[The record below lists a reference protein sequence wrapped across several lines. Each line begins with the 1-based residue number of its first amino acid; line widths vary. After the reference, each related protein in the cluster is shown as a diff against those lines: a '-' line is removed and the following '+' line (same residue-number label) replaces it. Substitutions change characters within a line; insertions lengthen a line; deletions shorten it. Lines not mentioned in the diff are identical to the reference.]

1 MTALHDAI
9 EHSALGWVKPELDE
23 TLRLVRMEVEGFA
36 EDPADT
42 SRMGVSAELLHQ
54 VQGTLRMVELY
65 APAMVAEEM
74 EQLSLALQN
83 GGISDRDGACSALM
97 RGVVLLPDYLE
108 RLQSGH
114 KEISIVLL
122 PMLNELRAAR
132 GESGLSESVLFV
144 PDLDRD
150 LPPSLPRPTPQPVA
164 SRAHNVAPYLL
175 RLRDALQSWPETGAP
190 GDAEGLHFAAEAL
203 LAHTTEESQ
212 RRMLWVASMVATALR
227 DRALTVNPGLRQAFA
242 SVDRETRG
250 IFQQGGFDAPR
261 ADAALEPTRQL
272 LYHVAHSESVHP
284 ALMQLR
290 EVFDLDSLKPTESE
304 LDHARGSVAG
314 RNRTL
319 LDTVAAAI
327 KEDLLRVKDE
337 LDLYLRT
344 SKNNPVELQPQ
355 AERLQ
360 NVSDT
365 LGMLGLGLARS
376 LVLQQRDAMREI
388 VDGKRKADEAA
399 LLEVA
404 GALLYVDASL
414 DDQVARLAS
423 GDGADTEEDLAGAE
437 ARKVLDVLIREAI
450 TNFAGARQAFVAFV
464 ETSWNHAELAQ
475 VPKLLRDVSGALN
488 ILELSQPA
496 QYLDGVRLYAEIE
509 LLERRRIP
517 NSRQLDTFADALASI
532 EYYLEALREQRANR
546 DDILDITR
554 NSLENLGYWPLPA
567 ERAPAVEKPAVETP
581 AAELP
586 VVQPE
591 IVSVEVAPPVEAAIP
606 EAAPLEIAEPVADV
620 PMDEPLEI
628 VAPVAEAPDLEP
640 VAFEPL
646 EIASPAVET
655 PAVETPSTSA
665 PVSSAPAPFV
675 PLFLPPREPVAAPP
689 VSPPQVAAPPVAPP
703 VAAPPVAPP
712 APVAAPLSAGFD
724 VTSDDIDDEIR
735 EIFLEEFEEEIG
747 NLAQLLP
754 AWKAEPQNI
763 ERLQPV
769 RRVFHTLKGSGRL
782 VGAKILGEFSWK
794 IENMLNKVRD
804 GLRPATS
811 PVIAMVEQA
820 YATLPQLHAALR
832 GEGTVTTD
840 LRAMEAFA
848 DRIAGGEEVMPVIV
862 VAAAAQAAPVV
873 EFEPVKTEFTA
884 GAMVE
889 QEEGIPVSVDAVL
902 FEILQAEV
910 GGHLRTIEGW
920 LSRARSAPT
929 AADEPLV
936 RAIHTMNGA
945 FAMTEVPAITD
956 ALIPAESYVRR
967 LLLSAGA
974 ADDEGVSAIAELA
987 DRVRATVSAL
997 SVSGGRVPRCD
1008 ALAARFQALRD
1019 GLPESRPAS
1028 AVEEP
1033 VGIEFET
1040 GQSGQGDIELTEL
1053 DLSAYGNFDTQ
1064 PPVLTPAGM
1073 SDEAMSSQLDVVE
1086 FDAAA
1091 EDELARLL
1099 GESVETPVA
1108 PTWAPNPPAAIPSA
1122 TIPPESGMPTDAD
1135 EAARLLAVMESYEA
1149 ERLEAER
1156 LEIER
1161 AEAELLAAERAEAE
1175 RVEAER
1181 AEAERAEAERAEA
1194 ERAEAERVEAERLE
1208 AERVEAE
1215 RLEAERAEA
1224 ERLEAERAEA
1234 VRLETERVEAERL
1247 EAERLET
1254 ERAEAERLEAERVEA
1269 QRAEAA
1275 LREQEMRDFIRI
1287 EEERLAAVRLDS
1299 ERREAEWLEA
1309 ERLLAESVD
1318 TDISEP
1324 AVEAI
1329 ATPQAEPS
1337 AVAGLLANTGVVDP
1351 DTDLDMADLDA
1362 ELIDIFVEE
1371 AHDLLDHSDQLLV
1384 SLRENPEEREIIG
1397 GLQRDLHTLKG
1408 GARMAGIMAIG
1419 ELGHAMESLLEAA
1432 AEHRLQLQRQDIPL
1446 LESGFDRLHTM
1457 VTRVGDRRAVV
1468 IPEALVAA
1476 FDARAFGRAFDPA
1489 QWAPP
1494 AQDLA
1499 PAIVVEDFSEAPV
1512 FEVVVP
1518 EEVAPEDVLREE
1530 VALEAPAFE
1539 QAAPEEIAA
1548 EEEVVV
1554 EERVLE
1560 ERALEEAAIDQAA
1573 LEQAAAEHAAFERA
1587 AAEQAAIEQLILE
1600 EAALGAAALGEAAV
1614 EAPAA
1619 EESVAEAQ
1627 AIEAPVSEEIAP
1639 EEIAPEEIALEDVAF
1654 EEISLEEATFES
1666 PAVAETTLETTFDD
1680 AALEVLPPTVE
1691 GVDEEAPFEQTLVEQ
1706 TLTEHTFD
1714 DGVFIDEAFTEI
1726 VAPAEPETREYA
1738 ARVGYEYEFE
1748 LPAAAVPE
1756 TVDAATGVE
1765 IEPEIGT
1772 EAGTELQPEVEV
1784 EPQAEVAAARPQMP
1798 SFAPLPEL
1806 KPLSVPVDFGV
1817 GGDDDVGLR
1826 GTQEQVR
1833 VRAELLDRL
1842 VNYAGE
1848 VAIYRSRLEQQ
1859 LGAFRGATAEM
1870 AQTNTR
1876 LRDQLRRLD
1885 IETEAQ
1891 IIARYQREGETRD
1904 ETFDPLE
1911 LDRFSNLQQ
1920 LSRALAETAAD
1931 LSSLQS
1937 TLDDL
1942 TQGYDTLLLQQ
1953 SRVSSELQEG
1963 LMRTRMVPFDT
1974 VVPRLRRVLRQAAT
1988 DTGKPVQLKLDG
2000 AQGELD
2006 RNVLERMTAPLE
2018 HMLRNS
2024 VAHGLEKPD
2033 QRSAAGKPAEGT
2045 VTIAIR
2051 KEGSEVV
2058 LQITDD
2064 GKGLDRDAIRQRGE
2078 MRGLVRKDAVLSNAQ
2093 LDALILEP
2101 GFSTAE
2107 EVSQLAG
2114 RGVGMDVVASEV
2126 RQLGGTLDI
2135 HSERGTGTVFT
2146 LRLPQTLA
2154 VTQAAFVRI
2163 GDITFAVPIA
2173 SVRGVGRIQREELA
2187 KGDLTSYRYGNEEYV
2202 LHDLGKL
2209 LGHAPAKAE
2218 GQLQMPLLLTRSG
2231 DLQVAV
2237 TVDQIL
2243 GNREIV
2249 VKPIGPQVASIPGI
2263 FGATIMGDGSVV
2275 LILDVAPLVR
2285 RQAAQLLELEE
2296 ALQAPA
2302 AEQRAVPLVMVVDD
2316 SITMRKVSSRVL
2328 ERNNFEVLTAK
2339 DGIDALER
2347 MVDRVPDL
2355 MLLDI
2360 EMPRMDG
2367 YELATT
2373 MKADPRLANV
2383 PIIMIT
2389 SRTGDKHRQR
2399 AMDIGVDRYLGKPY
2413 QENELMRN
2421 VFALLE
2427 PSSPRPVRTDG

>member
-9 EHSALGWVKPELDE
+9 EYSALGWVKPELDE

-132 GESGLSESVLFV
+132 GEAVLSESVLFV

-150 LPPSLPRPTPQPVA
+150 LPPSLPRPTPQPAA
-164 SRAHNVAPYLL
+164 SRANNVAPYLL

-203 LAHTTEESQ
+203 LAHTTDESQ

-250 IFQQGGFDAPR
+250 IFQQGGLDAPR

-399 LLEVA
+399 LLDVA

-423 GDGADTEEDLAGAE
+423 GDGAHTEEDLAGAE
-437 ARKVLDVLIREAI
+437 ARKVLAVLIREAI

-464 ETSWNHAELAQ
+464 ETSWNHTELAQ
-475 VPKLLRDVSGALN
+475 VPKLLLDVSGALN
-488 ILELSQPA
+488 ILELPQPA

-567 ERAPAVEKPAVETP
+567 ERAPAVETPAVDTP

-586 VVQPE
+586 AVVPPE
-591 IVSVEVAPPVEAAIP
+591 IVSVEVAPPVEATP
-606 EAAPLEIAEPVADV
+606 EAAPLKIAEPVA
-620 PMDEPLEI
+620 ETL
-628 VAPVAEAPDLEP
+628 ALEP
-640 VAFEPL
+640 ATFEPL
-646 EIASPAVET
+646 ETATVESTPLEIAPPVFETSAVEKPAVEKPDT
-655 PAVETPSTSA
+655 VAPA
-665 PVSSAPAPFV
+665 SSAPFV

-689 VSPPQVAAPPVAPP
+689 VAPPQQIAAPPVAPSQQIAAPPVAPSQQIAAPPVAPP
-703 VAAPPVAPP
+703 QQIAAPPVAPP
-712 APVAAPLSAGFD
+712 QQIAAPPVAPSAPVAAPLSAGFD

-754 AWKAEPQNI
+754 AWKGEPHNI

-782 VGAKILGEFSWK
+782 VGAKTLGEFSWK

-848 DRIAGGEEVMPVIV
+848 DRIAGGEEVMPVV
-862 VAAAAQAAPVV
+862 VAAAVAQAAPVV

-889 QEEGIPVSVDAVL
+889 QEEGIAVSVDAVL

-956 ALIPAESYVRR
+956 ALIPAEIYVRR
-967 LLLSAGA
+967 LLVSAGA

-1033 VGIEFET
+1033 AGIEFET
-1040 GQSGQGDIELTEL
+1040 GQTGQGDIELTEL
-1053 DLSAYGNFDTQ
+1053 DLSAYGNFDSQ
-1064 PPVLTPAGM
+1064 PPVPTPAAT
-1073 SDEAMSSQLDVVE
+1073 SDEVVSSQLDVVE
-1086 FDAAA
+1086 FDVAA

-1099 GESVETPVA
+1099 GESVETPA
-1108 PTWAPNPPAAIPSA
+1108 ASAWAPNPPATMPSD
-1122 TIPPESGMPTDAD
+1122 SVMPTDAD

-1161 AEAELLAAERAEAE
+1161 AEAELLAAQRAEAE
-1175 RVEAER
+1175 RFEAQR
-1181 AEAERAEAERAEA
+1181 L
-1194 ERAEAERVEAERLE
+1194 EAERLE
-1208 AERVEAE
+1208 AERLEAERLEAERLEAERLEAERLEAERLEAE

-1224 ERLEAERAEA
+1224 ERIEAER
-1234 VRLETERVEAERL
+1234 V
-1247 EAERLET
+1247 
-1254 ERAEAERLEAERVEA
+1254 EAERVEA

-1299 ERREAEWLEA
+1299 ERREAERLEE
-1309 ERLLAESVD
+1309 ERLLAESESADPEMNVPVFE
-1318 TDISEP
+1318 T
-1324 AVEAI
+1324 I
-1329 ATPQAEPS
+1329 ATPQVEPS
-1337 AVAGLLANTGVVDP
+1337 IVARLLANTAVVDP
-1351 DTDLDMADLDA
+1351 DTDLDMTDLDA

-1371 AHDLLDHSDQLLV
+1371 GRDLLDHSDQLLV
-1384 SLRENPEEREIIG
+1384 SLRENPDEREIIG

-1476 FDARAFGRAFDPA
+1476 FDARAFGRAFEPA

-1494 AQDLA
+1494 VQDLA
-1499 PAIVVEDFSEAPV
+1499 PAIAVEDPSEAPV
-1512 FEVVVP
+1512 FEVVAPEQVVP
-1518 EEVAPEDVLREE
+1518 EDILPEE
-1530 VALEAPAFE
+1530 VALEEPAFE
-1539 QAAPEEIAA
+1539 QAASEDIAA
-1548 EEEVVV
+1548 EEDVVL
-1554 EERVLE
+1554 EESVLE
-1560 ERALEEAAIDQAA
+1560 ERALNETAIDQAA
-1573 LEQAAAEHAAFERA
+1573 LEQAAAEQAAFEQA
-1587 AAEQAAIEQLILE
+1587 AIEQAAIEQAAIEKAAIEKAAIEQAAIEQAAIEKAAIEKAAIEQAAIEQLILE

-1614 EAPAA
+1614 QEPAA
-1619 EESVAEAQ
+1619 EEPVAEAH
-1627 AIEAPVSEEIAP
+1627 AIEAPVSEDIV
-1639 EEIAPEEIALEDVAF
+1639 LEDVAF
-1654 EEISLEEATFES
+1654 EEISLEEAT
-1666 PAVAETTLETTFDD
+1666 
-1680 AALEVLPPTVE
+1680 
-1691 GVDEEAPFEQTLVEQ
+1691 FEQTLVEQ

-1714 DGVFIDEAFTEI
+1714 DGVFVDEAFTEI
-1726 VAPAEPETREYA
+1726 VAPAEPETREYV
-1738 ARVGYEYEFE
+1738 ARVSYEYEYE
-1748 LPAAAVPE
+1748 VPAAAAPE
-1756 TVDAATGVE
+1756 TVDAATDV
-1765 IEPEIGT
+1765 EPEI
-1772 EAGTELQPEVEV
+1772 ELQPEVEV
-1784 EPQAEVAAARPQMP
+1784 ELEAEVAAARPQMP

-1806 KPLSVPVDFGV
+1806 KPLSVPVDLGA
-1817 GGDDDVGLR
+1817 GADDDVGLR

-1920 LSRALAETAAD
+1920 LSRALAETATD

-1942 TQGYDTLLLQQ
+1942 TQGYETLLLQQ

-2018 HMLRNS
+2018 HMLRNA

-2078 MRGLVRKDAVLSNAQ
+2078 TRGLVHKDAVLSSAQ

-2135 HSERGTGTVFT
+2135 HSQRGTGTVFT

-2163 GDITFAVPIA
+2163 GEITFAVPIA

-2202 LHDLGKL
+2202 LHDLGNL

-2231 DLQVAV
+2231 DLHIAV

-2275 LILDVAPLVR
+2275 VILDVAPLVR

-2302 AEQRAVPLVMVVDD
+2302 AEQRVVPLVMVVDD

-2399 AMDIGVDRYLGKPY
+2399 AMDIGVNRYLGKPY

-2427 PSSPRPVRTDG
+2427 PSEPKSVRTDG